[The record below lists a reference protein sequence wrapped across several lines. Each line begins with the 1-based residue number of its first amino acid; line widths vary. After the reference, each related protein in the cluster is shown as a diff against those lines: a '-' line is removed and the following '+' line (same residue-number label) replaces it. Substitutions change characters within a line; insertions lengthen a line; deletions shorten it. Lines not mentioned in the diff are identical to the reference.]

1 MIVKAHVSDAN
12 ILTEIAFKSK
22 AFWGYAANDLESW
35 KPDLTVSEKMIDELF
50 VYQFLFDDT
59 TVGFYMLNP
68 PKEKAIE
75 LEMLFVLPDF
85 IGKGIGKQL
94 LVHAI
99 QKAKKLKAKYIT
111 VVSDPNAAAFYQWQ
125 GFKIIDKKQS
135 SIKGRFLPVMKL
147 DL

>member
-1 MIVKAHVSDAN
+1 MIVVATTSDAKR
-12 ILTEIAFKSK
+12 LTEIALKSK
-22 AFWGYAANDLESW
+22 AFWGYAADDLESW
-35 KPDLTVSEKMIDELF
+35 KPDLTVSEKMVNELF
-50 VYQFLFDDT
+50 VCQFLFDDT
-59 TVGFYMLNP
+59 TVGFYILNP

-99 QKAKKLKAKYIT
+99 QKAKKLEAKYIT
-111 VVSDPNAAAFYQWQ
+111 VVSDPNAAAFYQSQ
-125 GFKIIDKKQS
+125 SFVIIDKKQS
-135 SIKGRFLPVMKL
+135 SIPGRFLPEMKL